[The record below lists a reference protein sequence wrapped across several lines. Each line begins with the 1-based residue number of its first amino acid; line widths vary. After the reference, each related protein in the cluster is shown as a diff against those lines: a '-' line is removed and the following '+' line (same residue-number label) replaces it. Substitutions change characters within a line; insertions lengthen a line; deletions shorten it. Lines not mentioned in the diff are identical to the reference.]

1 MKAFLLAFLI
11 AISSTC
17 QAQTNGGERDILIK
31 IFEETLRPL
40 VVHAATQFFGG
51 SFNRMLDADK
61 KENPDTAPEKWAEIS
76 KEYEVEARRIF
87 GQSSGL
93 PSLFAREMAADF
105 SNEELRE
112 VIAFLNSPAG
122 TKYSYSSSER
132 MRTMLSSGQAR
143 AAFVSSMLQL
153 YAAKISILGNK
164 HGLKVAP
171 MPLQAR

>member
-1 MKAFLLAFLI
+1 
-11 AISSTC
+11 
-17 QAQTNGGERDILIK
+17 
-31 IFEETLRPL
+31 
-40 VVHAATQFFGG
+40 
-51 SFNRMLDADK
+51 MLDADK